1 MRKIAYLM
9 IAVVILAVSATS
21 CKTTE
26 ENYKAAY
33 DIAARK
39 QVGGVSRD
47 VSAFI
52 EREKRLGERKL
63 IMGDSVRVLTQRVK
77 MVEGDDTSIHNYCV
91 VVGDF
96 KQVFNASSFSKR
108 INDVEK
114 DTIKPSYVV
123 VNPEKRYYV
132 IYKGFDTKE
141 EAAGFLKNMDN
152 FKIKIPIE
160 EPWILEKQ

>member
-1 MRKIAYLM
+1 MKNIAYLIISLM
-9 IAVVILAVSATS
+9 MLAVSATS

-114 DTIKPSYVV
+114 DTITPSYVV

-132 IYKGFDTKE
+132 IYKGFNTKE
-141 EAAGFLKNMDN
+141 EAAVFLMNRDN
-152 FKIKIPIE
+152 FKIRIPIE